1 MAAFYTTKTASIKT
15 IKADI
20 NELNSRKIK
29 VNGKDVATSVKHP
42 DDDRE
47 IITENDL
54 WSNYAEI
61 TSDGEIVFHDDDIIS
76 SGVWNANII
85 KVEDNKAYTAEGF
98 FANVQTDKIK
108 DGNSMFSGYAGL
120 TFFNASV
127 TSLINAENM
136 FAGCSNLASFASPLG
151 SLTNG
156 SGMFSAC
163 SKLTT
168 FSANLSS
175 LTEGTNMFN
184 GSKLN
189 PRSIASIIHFLPTHA
204 TGGTITLGIG
214 INNNA
219 AAKETFA
226 KECYADSWESLQAEF
241 SAKNW
246 APEWQFNGPAA

>member
-1 MAAFYTTKTASIKT
+1 
-15 IKADI
+15 
-20 NELNSRKIK
+20 
-29 VNGKDVATSVKHP
+29 
-42 DDDRE
+42 
-47 IITENDL
+47 
-54 WSNYAEI
+54 
-61 TSDGEIVFHDDDIIS
+61 
-76 SGVWNANII
+76 
-85 KVEDNKAYTAEGF
+85 
-98 FANVQTDKIK
+98 
-108 DGNSMFSGYAGL
+108 
-120 TFFNASV
+120 
-127 TSLINAENM
+127 M

-204 TGGTITLGIG
+204 TGGTITLGVG